1 MFEVNR
7 RNFIKGGVAAAAI
20 CLTGCGDSDN
30 PFIVT
35 PDRGIPGANFL
46 QPPVLQ
52 SANGSLSTTF
62 DVRYVTT
69 TLNTPVGNR
78 SCFLRTWN
86 GFVGGPTLRVRPGD
100 RLTVQ
105 VNNQLPANTDP
116 MPPDHNTPHHFNTI
130 NLHTHGLHVSP
141 SQDDVITPIPPGTSK
156 TYVYDIPDDHP
167 CGTFWYH
174 AHKHGATA
182 MHLMSGMAGLIIVE
196 GEVDNDPGVAE
207 AAQVDFVIQEINLK
221 GLSDLTS
228 DPQATYEVPD
238 YTTPRPFASGDSFF
252 IVNGA
257 FIPELTVNPGRTVRL
272 RILNAST
279 RNTMPISIPGAQ
291 MTVISL
297 DGITLPQP
305 LTLDT
310 IRLAPA
316 NRADVV
322 LRFDEPGTFTVR
334 KEEFQNGGGAANPAQ
349 GLAVIKV
356 EGEAFNLPLP
366 TGNLTTPAQ
375 LPTIQAGEVTEFR
388 DLTYAVSPMGGPMI
402 GGMEAPN
409 FTIDGVRFD
418 PNVVNQT
425 ISLNSVI
432 EWTLMNTSGAWHSHH
447 IHINP
452 FQVIETSN
460 GMLNGFPLTEP
471 VWLDTVDIPPMG
483 FVKFRSRYPDFIG
496 TFVQHCHILT
506 HEDIGMMQLVQ
517 FVP

>member
-1 MFEVNR
+1 MIEVNR
-7 RNFIKGGVAAAAI
+7 RNFIKGGMAAAAI

-30 PFIVT
+30 PFVVT
-35 PDRGIPGANFL
+35 PNGGVPGPNFL

-62 DVRYVTT
+62 DVRYVNT
-69 TLNTPVGNR
+69 TLRTPVGSRNC
-78 SCFLRTWN
+78 SLRTWN

-116 MPPDHNTPHHFNTI
+116 VPPDHNTPHHFNTI

-141 SQDDVITPIPPGTSK
+141 SQDDVLTPIPPGTSK
-156 TYVYDIPDDHP
+156 TYVYDIPANHP

-174 AHKHGATA
+174 AHKHGSTA

-207 AAQVDFVIQEINLK
+207 AAQLDFVIQEINLK
-221 GLSDLTS
+221 GLSDLNA
-228 DPQATYEVPD
+228 DPSATYEVPD
-238 YTTPRPFASGDSFF
+238 YTTKSPFAAGDSFF

-257 FIPELTVNPGRTVRL
+257 FFPELTVNPGRTIRL
-272 RILNAST
+272 RILNGST
-279 RNTMPISIPGAQ
+279 RNTMPISVPGAQ
-291 MTVISL
+291 LTVISL

-334 KEEFQNGGGAANPAQ
+334 KEEFKNGGGAANPEQ
-349 GLAVIKV
+349 GLALIRVQ
-356 EGEAFNLPLP
+356 GEAFNLPLP
-366 TGNLTTPAQ
+366 SGNLTTPAQ
-375 LPTIQAGEVTEFR
+375 LPTIQPGEVTESR
-388 DLTYAVSPMGGPMI
+388 DLVYAVSQTGGPLI
-402 GGMEAPN
+402 GGQEGPN

-425 ISLNSVI
+425 ILLNSVI

-452 FQVIETSN
+452 FQVFETSN

-496 TFVQHCHILT
+496 KYVQHCHILT
-506 HEDIGMMQLVQ
+506 HEDIGMMQIVEV
-517 FVP
+517 VP